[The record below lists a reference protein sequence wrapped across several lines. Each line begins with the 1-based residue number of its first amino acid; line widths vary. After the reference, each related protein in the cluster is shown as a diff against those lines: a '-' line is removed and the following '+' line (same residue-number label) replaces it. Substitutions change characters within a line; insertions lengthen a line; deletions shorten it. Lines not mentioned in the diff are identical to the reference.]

1 MTENESP
8 IDTPTGGQSSKRQFL
23 KQVLWGAGAAYL
35 FAPVYA
41 VWRYLRS
48 PSERRMPISP
58 MPLQA
63 QFLEGRLK
71 ETGYDFVRFGD
82 KNVLIRQEKNGRLCA
97 FNLRC
102 THAGC
107 TVEWQAKKEKFVCP
121 CHGAEFDRD
130 GAVAKLPAILP
141 LEQLTIRLEGNT
153 VRLVDEVYSTASEH

>member
-8 IDTPTGGQSSKRQFL
+8 IDTPTGEQSSKRQFL

-35 FAPVYA
+35 FAPVYG

-48 PSERRMPISP
+48 PSEHRMPIA
-58 MPLQA
+58 PLSLSA
-63 QFLEGRLK
+63 QFLEGTLK
-71 ETGYDFVRFGD
+71 ETGHDVIRFGD
-82 KNVLIRQEKNGRLCA
+82 KNVLIRREKDGHLSA

-130 GAVAKLPAILP
+130 GAVAKLPATLP
-141 LEQLTIRLEGNT
+141 LEQLTIRLEGAT
-153 VRLVDEVYSTASEH
+153 VRLVDEAYSAANEH